1 MVIAESV
8 SKMPSVCTL
17 EGRLDKI
24 KTEAKNEDKE
34 QLDDSLTSLQWLQ
47 EVKINIT
54 NDVASI
60 VPPYSPVPSTNSDDS
75 RADDLYEGMKQ
86 EIEDDQ
92 VIDYKTN
99 PHYKPPYSYATL
111 ICMAMKEANLPKM
124 TLSSIYR
131 WITDNFVYYKHADQ
145 SWQVKI
151 YNSDFFS
158 LFDKFLNP
166 VCISFCK
173 YYHLELLAKAV
184 VPKSALSRGSMMK
197 ALLNCVLLAVNAL
210 SSRFDLQVLFTY
222 L

>member
-1 MVIAESV
+1 MVIAENT
-8 SKMPSVCTL
+8 SKMSSLDKPIT
-17 EGRLDKI
+17 RLDQI
-24 KTEAKNEDKE
+24 KSESKSEEKE

-47 EVKINIT
+47 EVKINIS
-54 NDVASI
+54 NDVTSI

-75 RADDLYEGMKQ
+75 RADDLYEGIKQ
-86 EIEDDQ
+86 EMEDEK

-145 SWQVKI
+145 SWQVQ
-151 YNSDFFS
+151 NEVFNFSS

-166 VCISFCK
+166 VCFPLSK
-173 YYHLELLAKAV
+173 YFIVELL
-184 VPKSALSRGSMMK
+184 LLGRRRGF
-197 ALLNCVLLAVNAL
+197 NNAL
-210 SSRFDLQVLFTY
+210 RFRFVSFFI
-222 L
+222 

>member
-1 MVIAESV
+1 MVVAENTT
-8 SKMPSVCTL
+8 KMPVPGSLGT
-17 EGRLDKI
+17 RLDQV
-24 KTEAKNEDKE
+24 KTETASDNKE

-47 EVKINIT
+47 EVKINIS
-54 NDVASI
+54 NDVTSI

-145 SWQVKI
+145 SWQV
-151 YNSDFFS
+151 
-158 LFDKFLNP
+158 
-166 VCISFCK
+166 
-173 YYHLELLAKAV
+173 
-184 VPKSALSRGSMMK
+184 
-197 ALLNCVLLAVNAL
+197 
-210 SSRFDLQVLFTY
+210 
-222 L
+222 